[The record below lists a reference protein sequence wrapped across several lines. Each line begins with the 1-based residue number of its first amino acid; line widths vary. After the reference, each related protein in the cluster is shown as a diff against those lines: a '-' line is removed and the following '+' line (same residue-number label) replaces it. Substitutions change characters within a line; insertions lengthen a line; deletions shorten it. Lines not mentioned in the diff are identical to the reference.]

1 MSIWTDLSRFLSSF
15 VADAFSTVVEKLRT
29 LFVGDADHRRRV
41 AFSVAIIALSAKM
54 AKADGIVT
62 RAEVE
67 AFREIFEVPPQEFE
81 NVSRLYNLAKQD
93 IAGYDA
99 YAEQVRSFFPGKDD
113 SDDDILRDV
122 MDALFHIAKAD
133 GSLHENEL
141 LFLEDIALRFGFGAE
156 DFDRI
161 KLRHVMQG
169 EADPYFVLGAEPDW
183 DFARI
188 KSHYRRRVMES
199 HPDRLIARGL
209 PHEFVTIANDRVAA
223 LNQAWETIKTLHEA
237 ENRVAVLAS

>member
-1 MSIWTDLSRFLSSF
+1 MSIWTDLGRFLSSF
-15 VADAFSTVVEKLRT
+15 AADAFSTVVEKLRT
-29 LFVGDADHRRRV
+29 LFAGDADHRRRV

-54 AKADGIVT
+54 AKADGVVT

-67 AFREIFEVPPQEFE
+67 AFRQIFDVPPHEFD

-99 YAEQVRSFFPGKDD
+99 YAEQVRSFFPGTHE
-113 SDDDILRDV
+113 SDEDILRDV

-133 GSLHENEL
+133 GSMHENEL

-156 DFDRI
+156 EFDRI
-161 KLRHVMQG
+161 KLRHVSQG

-183 DFARI
+183 DFAKL
-188 KSHYRRRVMES
+188 KSHYRRRMMES

-209 PHEFVTIANDRVAA
+209 PHEFVAIANDRVAA
-223 LNQAWETIKTLHEA
+223 LNQAWDTIKTLHEA
-237 ENRVAVLAS
+237 EGRVPALAS